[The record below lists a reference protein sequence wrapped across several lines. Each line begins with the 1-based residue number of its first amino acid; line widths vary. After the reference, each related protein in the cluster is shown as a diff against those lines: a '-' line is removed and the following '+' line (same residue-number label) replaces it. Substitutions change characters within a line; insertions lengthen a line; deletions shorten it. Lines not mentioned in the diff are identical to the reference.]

1 MAQSDIT
8 KIIDAYYNDKL
19 TNEIRTIK
27 DCSRSKAYS
36 IKRAIDKKLNQH
48 DLFCEVR
55 YNADTKTAV
64 FDIVS

>member
-1 MAQSDIT
+1 MAQSDVNR
-8 KIIDAYYNDKL
+8 IIDAYYGDNF
-19 TNEIRTIK
+19 TNESRTIK

-55 YNADTKTAV
+55 YDSATKTAI
-64 FDIVS
+64 FDIVT

>member
-1 MAQSDIT
+1 MAQSNVN
-8 KIIDAYYNDKL
+8 KIIDAYYNDNL
-19 TNEIRTIK
+19 TNEIRTVK

-36 IKRAIDKKLNQH
+36 IKRAIDKKLNQR

-55 YNADTKTAV
+55 NNADTKTAL

>member
-1 MAQSDIT
+1 MAQSDVNR
-8 KIIDAYYNDKL
+8 IIDAYYANNF
-19 TNEIRTIK
+19 TNENRTIK

-36 IKRAIDKKLNQH
+36 IKRTIDKRLNQH

-64 FDIVS
+64 FDIVT

>member
-1 MAQSDIT
+1 MAQSDVNR
-8 KIIDAYYNDKL
+8 IINAYYSNNF

-36 IKRAIDKKLNQH
+36 IKRAIDKRLNQH
-48 DLFCEVR
+48 DRFCEVR
-55 YNADTKTAV
+55 DNDNTKTAI

>member
-1 MAQSDIT
+1 MAQSNVN
-8 KIIDAYYNDKL
+8 KIIDAYYNDNL
-19 TNEIRTIK
+19 TNEIRTVK

-55 YNADTKTAV
+55 YNADTKTAL